1 MQTSFAPAFEFLMDH
16 EDPHRTGEV
25 TRDSG
30 GLTKWGISQKAFPNL
45 DIRNLRIEDAA
56 NIYRD
61 NYFRPIHGYE
71 MQDQDVANKI
81 FDMAVNM
88 GIGTATKLCQK
99 SCCALGQLVAVDGSF
114 GPNTLE
120 AVNRCEPGALL
131 GMLRAESKAHYESI
145 AEANPDLKQYLN
157 GWLKRAAC

>member
-1 MQTSFAPAFEFLMDH
+1 MDH
-16 EDPHRTGEV
+16 EDRHRSGVV

-30 GLTKWGISQKAFPNL
+30 GLTKWGISQKAFPHV
-45 DIRNLRIEDAA
+45 DIRNLSIEDAA
-56 NIYRD
+56 NIYRE
-61 NYFRPIHGYE
+61 NYWKPIRGYDL
-71 MQDQDVANKI
+71 QDQDVANKL

-88 GIGTATKLCQK
+88 GVGAATKLCQK

-120 AVNRCEPGALL
+120 AVNRCDAGALL
-131 GMLRAESKAHYESI
+131 GMLRAESKAHYEAI
-145 AEANPDLKQYLN
+145 AEANPELSQYLN